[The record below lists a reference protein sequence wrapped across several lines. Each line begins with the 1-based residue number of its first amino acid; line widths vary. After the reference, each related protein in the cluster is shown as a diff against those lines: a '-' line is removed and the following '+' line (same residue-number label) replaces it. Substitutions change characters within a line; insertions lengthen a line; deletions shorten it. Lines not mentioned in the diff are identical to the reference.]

1 MNLGLCECGE
11 EPAVELMSTDP
22 EDPWPIG
29 ERCRADLLARIESA
43 EKGPWY
49 TVTYD
54 AETDAMLVEEVERK

>member
-1 MNLGLCECGE
+1 MCGCGE

-43 EKGPWY
+43 ENGPRY
-49 TVTYD
+49 TVDYD
-54 AETDAMLVEEVERK
+54 FETDTMTVKEVERK